1 MAFDQ
6 KTKDTM
12 VWSAVYNGGA
22 AAAEAVITNIAFSA
36 LLYGVPAMGGVV
48 YGLSVI
54 GVVNAAVKGVIVGAV
69 IGYVLG
75 AWYPKVMEINAKYL
89 GNKFNTLFKVLFYPY
104 LIGAVLTLISGMGLA
119 SIFGLAPLVAAAGT
133 VATRYA
139 YAKLLTAKVGKYY
152 PAQTVPPQQ

>member
-36 LLYGVPAMGGVV
+36 LLG
-48 YGLSVI
+48 YGLSVMG
-54 GVVNAAVKGVIVGAV
+54 GVVNAAVNGVIVGAV
-69 IGYVLG
+69 IGYVLSQ
-75 AWYPKVMEINAKYL
+75 WYPKVMEINAKYL
-89 GNKFNTLFKVLFYPY
+89 GNKFNSLFKVLFYPY

-139 YAKLLTAKVGKYY
+139 YAKLLVAKVGQYY
-152 PAQTVPPQQ
+152 PAQP